1 MANKLTNITAN
12 QVQDMKTN
20 IIDFYNNLS
29 REVNDLE
36 NAIMSPQDNELRLK
50 LQ

>member
-1 MANKLTNITAN
+1 MANKLTNLTAN

>member
-1 MANKLTNITAN
+1 MANKLTNLTAN

-36 NAIMSPQDNELRLK
+36 NAVMDHQDNELRLK